1 MQNETINTPQQNNE
15 TQSVDIKQLIFIFLS
30 HWYLFLGG
38 AVLALAIG
46 FVINRYTPRVF
57 QTSGT
62 VLIKD
67 ASSGYDATAIM
78 TNSAFGGYQKVDN
91 EIAILKSYTLTER
104 VVKKMDLE
112 VTYMEKGRVTQVEL
126 YKTSPFTVEFDRTV
140 PQAVGLVYEVVSI
153 SEGKMMLHGTA
164 KGLNVYD
171 YALNQAVYSDPEKEI
186 DVNTECQLGEM
197 MDNGYNRFRIVMSD
211 NYDSVKDSKRK
222 ISFWL
227 NSYSSLVKQMS
238 GFTASAISKQASIV
252 SIVAQGH
259 NKQKIVD
266 FVNTL
271 MDEYVV
277 KGLEKKNHVSE
288 STIAFIDNE
297 LEGIQE
303 TLSSAEIELKDFR
316 EQNDVINIDLQAS
329 QIYTNLRALEKQR
342 SEMSVNLKIYKRLQE
357 YIQAQIDDPENL
369 AAPSTMG
376 IVDPLL
382 NGLVTDLVNL
392 AQAKS
397 TQLLTQTEQHPQVI
411 KINEQ
416 IVTTKKALLENVNNL
431 VENASMSLAEIERQI
446 AVFENESIHL
456 PKKQQ
461 EFINYQRNFHF
472 SEDTYK
478 YLMQRRAEAQILK
491 ASNTPDNEVLDYA
504 RLERTIKTAP
514 RTSMNYL
521 VALIMGLLIPAAYLF
536 LKDYFNM
543 AIGDRK
549 DVEKMTSFP
558 VIGQV
563 SQISDKDPLVV
574 INSPKS
580 PVAESFRAIRTNI
593 EFMTQ
598 GKAQSTIL
606 VTGDMQSVGKT
617 FNSINIASIY
627 ALYGKKTVLLGFD
640 LRKPKLFQEFGLSN
654 SVGITSF
661 LSNKE
666 PFEKVIQTTNKV
678 ANLDIITSGPIP
690 PNPAELIASEKCDE
704 FFKLLKERYDYIII
718 DTPPL
723 GLVTDAYLLMRFADA
738 KVFIVRQGVTN
749 KNIFSTVIKDLENRK
764 LDMSIVINGIE
775 MHKGYYGKRYGYGS
789 YRYGYGYGYGYSY
802 GYGYYGRYGDHSGY
816 YGSDY
821 YGEDNPGENEKDRK
835 HRHKRHKDKD
845 ESTQTS

>member
-1 MQNETINTPQQNNE
+1 MQNETINKTQQNNE
-15 TQSVDIKQLIFIFLS
+15 AQSVDIKQLIFIFLS

-38 AVLALAIG
+38 VVLALAIG
-46 FVINRYTPRVF
+46 FVINRYKPSVY

-67 ASSGYDATAIM
+67 ANAGYDATAIM
-78 TNSAFGGYQKVDN
+78 TNSAFGGYQVVDN
-91 EIAILKSYTLTER
+91 EIAVLKSYTLTDR
-104 VVKKMDLE
+104 VVRKMNLE
-112 VTYMEKGRVTQVEL
+112 VTYLEKGRVSKVEL
-126 YKTSPFTVEFDRTV
+126 YKASPFTVEFDHSV

-153 SEGKMMLHGTA
+153 SDSKMIIHGTA
-164 KGLNVYD
+164 KSLNVYD
-171 YALNQAVYSDPEKEI
+171 YTLSQSVYSDSKKEI
-186 DVNTECQLGEM
+186 DVTTECKLGEM
-197 MDNGYNRFRIVMSD
+197 VDNGYNRFSIVMKD
-211 NYDSVKDSKRK
+211 NYDPEIFNNRK

-227 NSYSSLVKQMS
+227 NSYSSLVRQMS
-238 GFTASAISKQASIV
+238 AFSASAISKQASIV
-252 SIVAQGH
+252 SVVAKGH
-259 NKQKIVD
+259 NQQKIVD

-271 MDEYVV
+271 MDEYVAR
-277 KGLEKKNHVSE
+277 GLEKKNYVSE

-316 EQNDVINIDLQAS
+316 EQNDVIDINMQAS

-342 SEMSVNLKIYKRLQE
+342 SEMAVNLKIYKRLQD

-382 NGLVTDLVNL
+382 NSLATDLVTL
-392 AQAKS
+392 SQAKS
-397 TQLLTQTEQHPQVI
+397 AQLLTQTEQHPQVV
-411 KINEQ
+411 KLNEQ

-431 VENASMSLAEIERQI
+431 VENARMGLSEIERQI
-446 AVFENESIHL
+446 AVFEDESSRL

-461 EFINYQRNFHF
+461 ELINYQRNFHF

-491 ASNTPDNEVLDYA
+491 ASNTPDNEVLDHA
-504 RLERTIKTAP
+504 RLERTYRISPQT
-514 RTSMNYL
+514 RMNYL
-521 VALIMGLLIPAAYLF
+521 IALIIGLLIPALYLF
-536 LKDYFNM
+536 LKDFFNM
-543 AIGDRK
+543 TISDRK
-549 DVEKMTSFP
+549 DIEKLTSLP
-558 VIGQV
+558 IIGQV
-563 SQISDKDPLVV
+563 AQVKDTNPLVV

-580 PVAESFRAIRTNI
+580 PIAESFRAIRTNI
-593 EFMTQ
+593 EFLTQ
-598 GKAQSTIL
+598 GKSQSTIL

-617 FNSINIASIY
+617 FTSINVASIY

-666 PFEKVIQTTNKV
+666 PFENVIQTPSMV
-678 ANLDIITSGPIP
+678 SNLDIITSGPIP
-690 PNPAELIASEKCDE
+690 PNPAELIASDKCEE

-723 GLVTDAYLLMRFADA
+723 GLVTDAFLLMRFADA
-738 KVFIVRQGVTN
+738 KLFIVRQGVTN
-749 KNIFSTVIKDLENRK
+749 KNIFGSVIKDLEVRN
-764 LDMSIVINGIE
+764 LDVSIVINGIE
-775 MHKGYYGKRYGYGS
+775 TNKGYYGKHYGN
-789 YRYGYGYGYGYSY
+789 YRYGYGYAY
-802 GYGYYGRYGDHSGY
+802 GYGYGRYGSKDDSY

-821 YGEDNPGENEKDRK
+821 YGEGNPDGTKK
-835 HRHKRHKDKD
+835 HRSKKHHEK
-845 ESTQTS
+845 TQKQEA